1 MKRGLVVLNPSEVA
15 PEEYAARV
23 RRFQQVLRAS
33 GCGLGLVYG
42 DVSRFG
48 DIGYLTNLCLYWNE
62 GILAVPVEGEPAFL
76 TKLSPR
82 VHPWMRAT
90 STVSDLRSG
99 ADLARLAADVAGA
112 SPEGS
117 VGLVEEA
124 WWPAPLVEAIRAEI
138 GDRRVCDLGPAIRQL
153 RRHPSEAER
162 ALLRH
167 SAELAAAAVE
177 AAAFASGDSAERVA
191 AAERAVRRAGA
202 RDVRVWCDP
211 IPGEGVTV
219 EAFVEWRGYWTHTA
233 RTVLPDGARPGT
245 GALFAQAYREAE
257 KALRPG
263 ARRSQVQEAVGAFLA
278 DRSREVRWSVDLVE
292 HVDLETLGEHRTP
305 EIREMPLFPGAVVSL
320 ALRVQGPG
328 GFRWVAADTYE
339 VRAGGA
345 ERLTSR
351 LPETA

>member
-1 MKRGLVVLNPSEVA
+1 MKRGLVVLDPSEVA
-15 PEEYAARV
+15 LEEYAARV
-23 RRFQQVLRAS
+23 RRFQQVLQAA
-33 GCGLGLVYG
+33 GCGLWLVYG

-62 GILAVPVEGEPAFL
+62 GVLAVPTEGDPVFL

-82 VHPWMRAT
+82 VHLWMRAT

-99 ADLARLAADVAGA
+99 QDLAALVEAVAAEHSGG
-112 SPEGS
+112 E

-124 WWPAPLVEAIRAEI
+124 WWPAPLVEAIRAGI
-138 GDRRVCDLGPAIRQL
+138 GDRRVRDLGPAIRHL

-177 AAAFASGDSAERVA
+177 AAAFASGGSAERTA
-191 AAERAVRRAGA
+191 AAERTVRGAGA
-202 RDVRVWCDP
+202 RDARIWCDP
-211 IPGEGVTV
+211 IPGGGFTV
-219 EAFVEWRGYWTHTA
+219 EAFVEWRGYWAHAA
-233 RTVLPDGARPGT
+233 RTVLPEGARPGA

-257 KALRPG
+257 KTLRPG
-263 ARRSQVQEAVGAFLA
+263 TRPGEIQEVVGAFLA
-278 DRSREVRWSVDLVE
+278 DQSREVRWSVDLVE
-292 HVDLETLGEHRTP
+292 HVDLETFGEHRTP
-305 EIREMPLFPGAVVSL
+305 ELREMPLFPGAVVSL

-345 ERLTSR
+345 GRLTSR
-351 LPETA
+351 LPEMA